1 MEDNG
6 FEVKDDGPLNEN
18 PKQAK
23 LSPESPLRPIAA
35 SWLQKIASAKRAK
48 SQFDADA
55 REGMAFFDGLGA
67 WSMNQSNVR
76 GQSIMSRPTPAPAFR
91 LSINRVFEAVKLI
104 GAVLYARNPVRTVTP
119 RKFPAVPPEM
129 LGLSPESIQIDPL
142 TGQPMPDPAFQTYM
156 DTSQAVILQEEK
168 KKLQAELLSAYLNY
182 TPVENDLK
190 GHSRRAIDEG
200 IIKGGGVL
208 WTEAVQVEN
217 VPPAQPTLLIGSFMD
232 SVDNLLLDPDAQVI
246 QEIQWC
252 AKRCVQPIDQVAR
265 QFGLSRDDLKPNL
278 ESYSSASRQVDD
290 RRNDYNGSQKHRTG
304 KSNDLVTYWKIW
316 SKCGFGDRLKGAKKE
331 DRGIFDPLGDFCYL
345 VVAEGVEFPLNI
357 PPECLKEPTDEEG
370 LPRSLRARSSWP
382 IPFWA
387 ADAQGWPFSM
397 WAPNPKPNSLWPLSY
412 IKPGIGE
419 LRFMQ
424 WAFSFLM
431 QRVAISCE
439 TIIGVSKAADY
450 DLKQQILAPSENGF
464 KIVEISEA
472 LGKSVNEIMSV
483 FQSPNVTSDLPNLI
497 NEVSQMFDKRCGL
510 TELVYGQTRSAL
522 RSASEAQV
530 KADSMQIRPDDLASS
545 VEDWLSDIARKE
557 AMAARWLLQPQDVAP
572 VLGPLGAEAW
582 SIHLTTSG
590 GDPAGEIARE
600 FTYRIE
606 AGSAKKP
613 NKSFKQ
619 ENMNAA
625 LQTLG
630 PMLQQLAGAG
640 NPGPLN
646 ALLSD
651 WADANDLDVNPYLL
665 PPPPPP
671 QPMPPP
677 GAPPGGAPPSQPS
690 EAAPGGAGPDQPPPP
705 PGA

>member
-6 FEVKDDGPLNEN
+6 FEVKDDSPLNEQ
-18 PKQAK
+18 PKQSK
-23 LSPESPLRPIAA
+23 LPPESPLRPLAA
-35 SWLQKIASAKRAK
+35 SWILKIGAAKRAK

-67 WSMNQSNVR
+67 WSMNPNGVR
-76 GQSIMSRPTPAPAFR
+76 GQSLMNRPTPAPAFR
-91 LSINRVFEAVKLI
+91 IAINRVFEAVKLI
-104 GAVLYARNPVRTVTP
+104 GAVLYARNPNRTVTP
-119 RKFPAVPPEM
+119 RKFPVVSPEM
-129 LGLSPESIQIDPL
+129 LGINPDAYQVDPM
-142 TGQPMPDPAFQTYM
+142 TGQPIPDPSVQMYIQ
-156 DTSQAVILQEEK
+156 TSQAVGIQEEK
-168 KKLQAELLSAYLNY
+168 KKLQAELLEAYLNY

-200 IIKGGGVL
+200 IIKGAGVL

-265 QFGLSRDDLKPNL
+265 LFGLSRDDLKPNL

-290 RRNDYNGSQKHRTG
+290 RRNDYGSMKHRTG

-316 SKCGFGDRLKGAKKE
+316 SKCGIGDRLKGAKKE
-331 DRGIFDPLGDFCYL
+331 DRGLFDPLGDFCYI
-345 VVAEGVEFPLNI
+345 VVADGVEYPLNI
-357 PPECLKEPTDEEG
+357 PPESLKEPLDQEG
-370 LPRSLRARSSWP
+370 LPQSMRARASWP

-419 LRFMQ
+419 LRFLQ

-439 TIIGVSKAADY
+439 TLIGVSKAADQ
-450 DLKQQILAPSENGF
+450 DIKQQLLAPSENGF
-464 KIVEISEA
+464 KVVEISEA
-472 LGKSVNEIMSV
+472 MGKSVNEIISV
-483 FQSPNVTSDLPNLI
+483 FQQPNVTSELPNLL
-497 NEVSQMFDKRCGL
+497 NEISAMFDKRVGL
-510 TELVYGQTRSAL
+510 TELVYGQTKSAL

-530 KADSMQIRPDDLASS
+530 KGDAMSIRPDDLANS
-545 VEDWLSDIARKE
+545 VEDWLSDVSRKE
-557 AMAARWLLQPQDVAP
+557 ALAARWLLNPSDVAP
-572 VLGPLGAEAW
+572 ILGPLGAEAW
-582 SIHLTTSG
+582 GMHLSNRD
-590 GDPAGEIARE
+590 GDPSGDIARE
-600 FTYRIE
+600 FSYRIE
-606 AGSAKKP
+606 AGTARKP
-613 NKSFKQ
+613 NKAVRVEQ
-619 ENMNAA
+619 MNMA

-630 PMLQQLAGAG
+630 PMLQQVAAGG
-640 NPGPLN
+640 NPAPMN
-646 ALLSD
+646 ALLSS
-651 WADANDLDVNPYLL
+651 WADANDIDVTNYLL

-671 QPMPPP
+671 APP
-677 GAPPGGAPPSQPS
+677 GAVASPPT
-690 EAAPGGAGPDQPPPP
+690 PGPAAGPPEQPPP

>member
-6 FEVKDDGPLNEN
+6 FEVKDDGPLNET
-18 PKQAK
+18 PKQSK
-23 LSPESPLRPIAA
+23 LSPDSPLRPIAA

-67 WSMNQSNVR
+67 WSLNQSNAR
-76 GQSIMSRPTPAPAFR
+76 GQSLMSRPTPAPAFR

-129 LGLSPESIQIDPL
+129 LGLNPDAYQVDPM
-142 TGQPMPDPAFQTYM
+142 TGQPIPDPAFQTYM
-156 DTSQAVILQEEK
+156 QTSQAVVLQEEK
-168 KKLQAELLSAYLNY
+168 KKLQASLLEAYLNY

-190 GHSRRAIDEG
+190 GHVRRAIDEG
-200 IIKGGGVL
+200 IIKGAGVL

-290 RRNDYNGSQKHRTG
+290 RRNDYNGAQKHRTG
-304 KSNDLVTYWKIW
+304 KSNDLVTYWKVW
-316 SKCGFGDRLKGAKKE
+316 SKCGLGDRLKGAKKE
-331 DRGIFDPLGDFCYL
+331 DRGIFDPLGDFAYL
-345 VVAEGVEFPLNI
+345 VVAEGVEYPLNI
-357 PPECLKEPTDEEG
+357 PPECLKEQPDEEG
-370 LPRSLRARSSWP
+370 LPQSLRARTSWP

-397 WAPNPKPNSLWPLSY
+397 WAPNPKPNTLWPLSY

-450 DLKQQILAPSENGF
+450 DIKQQILAPSENGF
-464 KIVEISEA
+464 KIIEISEA
-472 LGKSVNEIMSV
+472 LGKSVNEILSV
-483 FQSPNVTSDLPNLI
+483 FQSPNVTQDLPNLI
-497 NEVSQMFDKRCGL
+497 ASIGEQFDKRVGL

-530 KADSMQIRPDDLASS
+530 KSDNLSIRPDDLANG
-545 VEDWLSDIARKE
+545 VEDWASEFARKE
-557 AMAARWLLQPQDVAP
+557 AIAARWLLQPADVAP

-582 SIHLTTSG
+582 RLHLTTTD
-590 GDPAGEIARE
+590 GDPTGEIGRE
-600 FTYRIE
+600 FSYRIE

-619 ENMNAA
+619 EKMNSAM
-625 LQTLG
+625 QTLG
-630 PMLQQLAGAG
+630 PMLQQIAAAG

-646 ALLSD
+646 SLLSD
-651 WADANDLDVNPYLL
+651 WAEANDLDVSGYLL

-671 QPMPPP
+671 QPAPMPGDGSAPPSPPP
-677 GAPPGGAPPSQPS
+677 GSGPGPSEQQSQP
-690 EAAPGGAGPDQPPPP
+690 Q

>member
-6 FEVKDDGPLNEN
+6 FEVKEDGPLNET
-18 PKQAK
+18 PKQSK
-23 LSPESPLRPIAA
+23 LSPDSPLRPIAA

-67 WSMNQSNVR
+67 WSLNQSNAR
-76 GQSIMSRPTPAPAFR
+76 GQSLMSRPTPAPAFR

-129 LGLSPESIQIDPL
+129 LGLNPDAFQVDPM

-156 DTSQAVILQEEK
+156 QTSQAVVLQEEK
-168 KKLQAELLSAYLNY
+168 KKLQADLLSAYLNY

-200 IIKGGGVL
+200 IIKGAGVL

-265 QFGLSRDDLKPNL
+265 QYGLSRDDLKPNL

-290 RRNDYNGSQKHRTG
+290 RRNDYNGAQKHRTG
-304 KSNDLVTYWKIW
+304 KSNDLVTFWKIW
-316 SKCGFGDRLKGAKKE
+316 SKCGLGDRLKGAKKE

-357 PPECLKEPTDEEG
+357 PPEALKEQADEDG
-370 LPRSLRARSSWP
+370 LPQSLRARASWP

-419 LRFMQ
+419 LRFLQ

-450 DLKQQILAPSENGF
+450 DIKQQILAPSENGF
-464 KIVEISEA
+464 KIIEISEA
-472 LGKSVNEIMSV
+472 LGKSVNEIVSV
-483 FQSPNVTSDLPNLI
+483 FQSPNVTQELPSLI
-497 NEVSQMFDKRCGL
+497 ASVSEQFDKRVGL

-530 KADSMQIRPDDLASS
+530 KSDSMQIRPDDLANS
-545 VEDWLSDIARKE
+545 VEDFMSEVARKE
-557 AMAARWLLQPQDVAP
+557 AIAARWLLQPADVAP
-572 VLGPLGAEAW
+572 ILGPLGAEAW
-582 SIHLTTSG
+582 ALHLTTTD
-590 GDPAGEIARE
+590 GDPTGEIGRE
-600 FTYRIE
+600 FSYRIE

-613 NKSFKQ
+613 NRNLKI

-625 LQTLG
+625 MQTLG
-630 PMLQQLAGAG
+630 PMLQQIAAAG

-646 ALLSD
+646 ALLSS
-651 WADANDLDVNPYLL
+651 WAEANDLDVQPYLL

-671 QPMPPP
+671 QPMAPPGDGSAPPSPPP
-677 GAPPGGAPPSQPS
+677 GPG
-690 EAAPGGAGPDQPPPP
+690 PGNPEQQSPPPP
-705 PGA
+705 Q

>member
-6 FEVKDDGPLNEN
+6 FEVKDDSPLNEQ
-18 PKQAK
+18 PKQSK
-23 LSPESPLRPIAA
+23 LPPESPLRPLAA
-35 SWLQKIASAKRAK
+35 SWILKIGAAKRAK

-67 WSMNQSNVR
+67 WSMNPNGVR
-76 GQSIMSRPTPAPAFR
+76 GQSLMNRPTPAPAFR
-91 LSINRVFEAVKLI
+91 IAINRVFEAVKLI
-104 GAVLYARNPVRTVTP
+104 GAVLYARNPNRTVTP
-119 RKFPAVPPEM
+119 RKFPVVSPEM
-129 LGLSPESIQIDPL
+129 LGINPDAYQVDPM
-142 TGQPMPDPAFQTYM
+142 TGQPMPDPAVEMYIQ
-156 DTSQAVILQEEK
+156 TSQAVGIQEEK
-168 KKLQAELLSAYLNY
+168 KKLQAELLEAYLNY

-200 IIKGGGVL
+200 IIKGAGVL

-265 QFGLSRDDLKPNL
+265 LFGLSRDDLKPNL

-290 RRNDYNGSQKHRTG
+290 RRNDYGSMKHRTG

-316 SKCGFGDRLKGAKKE
+316 SKCGIGDRLKGAKKE
-331 DRGIFDPLGDFCYL
+331 DRGLFDPLGDFCYI
-345 VVAEGVEFPLNI
+345 VVADGVEYPLNI
-357 PPECLKEPTDEEG
+357 PPESLKEPLDQEG
-370 LPRSLRARSSWP
+370 LPQSMRARASWP

-419 LRFMQ
+419 LRFLQ

-439 TIIGVSKAADY
+439 TLIGVSKAADQ
-450 DLKQQILAPSENGF
+450 DIKQQLLAPSENGF
-464 KIVEISEA
+464 KVVEISEA
-472 LGKSVNEIMSV
+472 MGKSVNEIISV
-483 FQSPNVTSDLPNLI
+483 FQQPNVTSELPNLL
-497 NEVSQMFDKRCGL
+497 NEISAMFDKRVGL
-510 TELVYGQTRSAL
+510 TELVYGQTKSAL

-530 KADSMQIRPDDLASS
+530 KGDAMSIRPDDLANS
-545 VEDWLSDIARKE
+545 VEDWLSDVSRKE
-557 AMAARWLLQPQDVAP
+557 ALAARWLLNPSDVAP
-572 VLGPLGAEAW
+572 ILGPLGAEAW
-582 SIHLTTSG
+582 GMHLSNRD
-590 GDPAGEIARE
+590 GDPSGDIARE
-600 FTYRIE
+600 FSYRIE
-606 AGSAKKP
+606 AGTARKP
-613 NKSFKQ
+613 NKAVRVEQ
-619 ENMNAA
+619 MNMA

-630 PMLQQLAGAG
+630 PMLQQVAAGG
-640 NPGPLN
+640 NPAPMN
-646 ALLSD
+646 ALLSS
-651 WADANDLDVNPYLL
+651 WADANDIDVTNYLL

-671 QPMPPP
+671 APP
-677 GAPPGGAPPSQPS
+677 GAVASPPT
-690 EAAPGGAGPDQPPPP
+690 PGPAAGPPEQPPP

>member
-1 MEDNG
+1 MEDVG
-6 FEVKDDGPLNEN
+6 FDPKPDAPLSDQ
-18 PKQAK
+18 PKREK
-23 LSPESPLRPIAA
+23 LPPDSPLRPIAS
-35 SWLQKIASAKRAK
+35 SWLEKIAAAKRAK
-48 SQFDADA
+48 SLFDADA

-67 WSMNQSNVR
+67 WSMGSGK
-76 GQSIMSRPTPAPAFR
+76 GQSLMSRPTPAPAFR

-104 GAVLYARNPVRTVTP
+104 GAVLYARNPVRTVTV

-129 LGLSPESIQIDPL
+129 LGIRPDATYFDPA
-142 TGQPMPDPAFQTYM
+142 TGQPTADPALQMYM
-156 DTSQAVILQEEK
+156 ETSHAVVLQEEK
-168 KKLQAELLSAYLNY
+168 KRLQAELLSAYLNY

-200 IIKGGGVL
+200 IIKGAGVL

-252 AKRCVQPIDQVAR
+252 AKRCVQPIDQVSR
-265 QFGLSRDDLKPNL
+265 QYGLSRDDLKPNL

-290 RRNDYNGSQKHRTG
+290 TRNNYGGTTKQRTG
-304 KSNDLVTYWKIW
+304 KSNDLVTFWKIW
-316 SKCGFGDRLKGAKKE
+316 SKCGLGDRLKGAKKE
-331 DRGIFDPLGDFCYL
+331 DRGLFDPLGDFAYL
-345 VVAEGVEFPLNI
+345 VVADGVEYPLNI
-357 PPECLKEPTDEEG
+357 PPEVLTEPFDEEG
-370 LPRSLRARSSWP
+370 LPQSLRARASWP

-419 LRFMQ
+419 LRFLQ

-439 TIIGVSKAADY
+439 TIIGVSKAADA

-464 KIVEISEA
+464 KIVEVSEA
-472 LGKSVNEIMSV
+472 MGKSVNEIISV
-483 FQSPNVTSDLPNLI
+483 FQSPNVTTELPSLI
-497 NEVSQMFDKRCGL
+497 ASVSEQFDKRVGL

-530 KADSMQIRPDDLASS
+530 KAESMSIRPDDLANS
-545 VEDWLSDIARKE
+545 VEDFMSEIARKE
-557 AMAARWLLQPQDVAP
+557 AIAARWLLQPADVAP
-572 VLGPLGAEAW
+572 ILGPLGAEAW
-582 SIHLTTSG
+582 RLHLTTTE
-590 GDPAGEIARE
+590 GDPTGEIGRE
-600 FTYRIE
+600 FSYRIE

-613 NKSFKQ
+613 NRQ
-619 ENMNAA
+619 LRVEQMGAA

-630 PMLQQLAGAG
+630 PVLQQVAGAG
-640 NPGPLN
+640 NPGPFN
-646 ALLSD
+646 ALVAA
-651 WADANDLDVNPYLL
+651 WADSLDLDATPYLL

-671 QPMPPP
+671 PPP
-677 GAPPGGAPPSQPS
+677 QMVPEQGAPEQT
-690 EAAPGGAGPDQPPPP
+690 PPPP
-705 PGA
+705 QQPQQGA